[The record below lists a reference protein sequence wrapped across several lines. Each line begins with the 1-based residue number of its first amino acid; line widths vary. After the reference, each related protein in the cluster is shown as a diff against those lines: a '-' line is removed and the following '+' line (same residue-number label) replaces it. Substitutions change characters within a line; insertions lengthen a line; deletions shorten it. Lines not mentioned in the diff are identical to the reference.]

1 MQITHQDITNQPVW
15 DLIRCMRFSPQQVGA
30 IRAGA
35 KTMIRQIM
43 KPQPET
49 EHCIMTQAGLM
60 VSAHPIEVKDGLIHA
75 RMGSVTTWPNLPYH
89 VGDLVYVPETWR
101 AESIDTDDPM
111 RYAIRIRGASEIDDE
126 IVEFSFV
133 DGNRAETWAK
143 YRNRPE
149 CQWLSPYFMPREASR
164 IFLRIT
170 KVGIERLQDISE
182 TDAVTEGVLWGPNGD
197 LKAHPLEQY
206 QTLWTQKRRPRDGT
220 GADWGNNPWVWVLT
234 FERITREEAVEA
246 SLDMK
251 NRL

>member
-1 MQITHQDITNQPVW
+1 MAKNRQDKLKEIQSTQ
-15 DLIRCMRFSPQQVGA
+15 MFSP
-30 IRAGA
+30 IREISDGIICT
-35 KTMIRQIM
+35 KDDRFV
-43 KPQPET
+43 K
-49 EHCIMTQAGLM
+49 LM
-60 VSAHPIEVKDGLIHA
+60 
-75 RMGSVTTWPNLPYH
+75 
-89 VGDLVYVPETWR
+89 
-101 AESIDTDDPM
+101 
-111 RYAIRIRGASEIDDE
+111 
-126 IVEFSFV
+126 EFSPINFSLRSADEQSLIV
-133 DGNRAETWAK
+133 SQFAMALRTMPDTLQFKIISRKADVTKFLDILEDHYNKETNP
-143 YRNRPE
+143 R
-149 CQWLSPYFMPREASR
+149 CQKLQMEQMALIDAVGKSTG